1 MVSVN
6 ALPKSEAGPGG
17 RNGAEGELTTGIAAA
32 HWISVFISLL
42 EVVIVVSW
50 ACVVD
55 FAFGLKGR
63 VVANSLEAPGHAV
76 INGYSSSSV
85 VRSSIIVPVSAYI
98 FLSVR
103 SYNMAPIRPN
113 ACWWD

>member
-42 EVVIVVSW
+42 EVVIVVS
-50 ACVVD
+50 
-55 FAFGLKGR
+55 
-63 VVANSLEAPGHAV
+63 
-76 INGYSSSSV
+76 
-85 VRSSIIVPVSAYI
+85 
-98 FLSVR
+98 
-103 SYNMAPIRPN
+103 
-113 ACWWD
+113 